1 MIFRKIRCWR
11 FIKMFRFYLIL
22 KHKSEYQIYYGVVVT
37 GVVVT
42 GVVVTGVVVTGVVV
56 NGVVSLFV
64 SDGGNDVVAL
74 VEAGVDEKEVAG

>member
-1 MIFRKIRCWR
+1 
-11 FIKMFRFYLIL
+11 MFRFYLIL
-22 KHKSEYQIYYGVVVT
+22 KHKSEYQIYY